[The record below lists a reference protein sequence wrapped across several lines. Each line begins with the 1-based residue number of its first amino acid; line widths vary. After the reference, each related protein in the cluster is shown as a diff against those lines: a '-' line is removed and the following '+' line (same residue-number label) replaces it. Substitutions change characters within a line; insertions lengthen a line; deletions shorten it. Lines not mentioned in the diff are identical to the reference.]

1 MLLLAPEIQE
11 EILFSN
17 DKRLSEIPEYKVNEI
32 AQELIWL
39 KQKELWQQL
48 INNPTEKR

>member
-11 EILFSN
+11 EILFSD
-17 DKRLSEIPEYKVNEI
+17 DKRLFEIPEYKVNEI
-32 AQELIWL
+32 TQELTWP

-48 INNPTEKR
+48 IKNPTEER